1 MAWSNHGRHHRSLCR
16 EGSAG
21 PPGAVERQRGLSGA
35 GWGGGGSRPGAGD
48 VFWVR
53 GCVCACMGGVH
64 RCAPPGSAGLP
75 PLSEES
81 GGQNVADGSRP
92 PLRGGGQ
99 EGLGAWDAPCRV
111 SPGLASSWPS
121 PAGSR
126 SWWYFS
132 CLARIRSILRG
143 AAQAAPELPKAP
155 RDPSAMPG
163 CRALGGGTGGSRVPP
178 QNPLTAV

>member
-1 MAWSNHGRHHRSLCR
+1 MGGGRGEPSRCWGRFLGKGVRLCVYGGCSPLRSTRLRWS
-16 EGSAG
+16 
-21 PPGAVERQRGLSGA
+21 PPAQRGKRGA
-35 GWGGGGSRPGAGD
+35 KRRR
-48 VFWVR
+48 WVE
-53 GCVCACMGGVH
+53 AT
-64 RCAPPGSAGLP
+64 PT
-75 PLSEES
+75 
-81 GGQNVADGSRP
+81 
-92 PLRGGGQ
+92 GGGQ
-99 EGLGAWDAPCRV
+99 EGLGAWEAPCRV

-163 CRALGGGTGGSRVPP
+163 CRALGGGHRGLPGAPP
-178 QNPLTAV
+178 KPTHCRLSWARDFFSACRWERMLFRMLALNSATPLRGWRW